1 MAEQPLL
8 EGQKPHQRLKDMKIY
23 VIQFPNFEDN
33 RNDDLLDAITYR
45 EARKKFFRVF
55 KTSRKIQRP
64 TEQEMKSAGQKANKD
79 ALAIPEAVKEHV
91 AWLFGPEPDDSTLTK
106 REFLKAIVSAVLFTI
121 KYELNLHYS
130 LLESR
135 DQDEIFCEIW
145 ASERWLTT
153 KAQAVDYR
161 LQFRSSPEDVTEAAL
176 AKYPFKAVPP
186 YAIFELPKIFTN
198 KREAKNLF
206 KHYDDDEKEVDT
218 KGSLFTYNDRV
229 RLIRNSLNTRLDL
242 HLMKEFEISIED
254 FCLHSERPLAALK
267 SSWANFGQLFSA
279 QPLTQ
284 IRDYFGENAALY
296 FSWMEMYKNFMISAG
311 VIGLIVQVLL
321 LLRYFDVVED
331 QRISQAGQV
340 GFALFLAF
348 WASFFDQTWARKQK
362 ILAWRWGTTE
372 FEEEEEQRGEFRGLM
387 IRDPVTGKMKRKRA
401 HETFDRVKNFVSYGV
416 VLLVVVSVIAVI
428 WAIMFLRWTLKEI
441 ISNNGLLVAGAIN
454 AIQIRVL
461 NLLYDRLAILLND
474 WENHE
479 TETQYNDRLAVKV
492 FVFRFFNSY
501 SSLFYLAYYC
511 EEVREGDGHG
521 SCMDFLGIQLA
532 VIFFISILLNV
543 IEILVPYLL
552 MKRRLIAEDMKM
564 NDLKEKN
571 PNLRTNLLPVER
583 DAKKESYETPLFDYI
598 EMIIEFGYVALFG
611 TALPILPL
619 LLLIEIIF
627 EIRVD
632 AWKLCNLM
640 KRADPHRSEDIGV
653 FKDII
658 VTMAYAGATNNTG
671 LIVFTSGAIQSF
683 FSYTE
688 VVNGVET
695 TVLPTL
701 VTSLMVFIALEHFM
715 LIGMFLISVAVPDEP
730 DFVIKG
736 LAWGER
742 IINEKLYLAGNS
754 YKVNMAKEMI
764 DGAVHQIKKV
774 FGLDDFKLKPED
786 IPYRV
791 NH

>member
-23 VIQFPNFEDN
+23 VIQFQNFEDN
-33 RNDDLLDAITYR
+33 SNDDLLDPITYR
-45 EARKKFFRVF
+45 EARKKFFKVF

-64 TEQEMKSAGQKANKD
+64 TEQELKSKEQKGNKD
-79 ALAIPEAVKEHV
+79 SLAIPEAVKQHV
-91 AWLFGPEPDDSTLTK
+91 PWLYGDEANESTLTK
-106 REFLKAIVSAVLFTI
+106 KEFLKAVISAVLFTI

-135 DQDEIFCEIW
+135 DKDEIFCEIW

-161 LQFRSSPEDVTEAAL
+161 LQFRSDPDDVTEAAL
-176 AKYPFKAVPP
+176 AKYPFKAVAP
-186 YAIFELPKIFTN
+186 YAIFEVPKIFTN
-198 KREAKNLF
+198 KRDALRLF
-206 KHYDDDEKEVDT
+206 KHYDDDEKETQT

-229 RLIRNSLNTRLDL
+229 RLIRNSLNTRLDT
-242 HLMKEFEISIED
+242 HLMKEFNISIED
-254 FCLHSERPLAALK
+254 FSLHSEKPLQGLK

-279 QPLTQ
+279 QPLTE
-284 IRDYFGENAALY
+284 IRDYFGEKTALY

-311 VIGLIVQVLL
+311 VIGLIVQILL
-321 LLRYFDVVED
+321 FLRYFDVLED

-340 GFALFLAF
+340 AFALFLAF
-348 WASFFDQTWARKQK
+348 WASFFDQVWARKQK

-372 FEEEEEQRGEFRGLM
+372 FEEEEEQRGEFRGVM
-387 IRDPVTGKMKRKRA
+387 IRDPVTGKMKRKRL
-401 HETFDRVKNFVSYGV
+401 HETFDRIKNFVSYGI
-416 VLLVVVSVIAVI
+416 VLIVVVSVLAVI
-428 WAIMFLRWTLKEI
+428 WAVMFLRWTLKEV
-441 ISNNGLLVAGAIN
+441 ISENGLLVAGAVN

-461 NLLYDRLAILLND
+461 NLMYDRLAILLND

-479 TETQYNDRLAVKV
+479 TETLYNDKLAVKV

-511 EEVREGDGHG
+511 EELREGEGHG

-532 VIFFISILLNV
+532 VIFFISILLNI

-564 NDLKEKN
+564 NDMKEKD
-571 PNLRTNLLPVER
+571 PSIRTNLLPVER
-583 DAKKESYETPLFDYI
+583 DAKKESYESPLFDYI

-688 VVNGVET
+688 LVNGVET
-695 TVLPTL
+695 TVLPGFA
-701 VTSLMVFIALEHFM
+701 TSLIMFIALEHFM

-754 YKVNMAKEMI
+754 YKVNMGKTLV
-764 DGAVHQIKKV
+764 DGAVHEIKKV
-774 FGLDDFKLKPED
+774 HEFEDFKLKAD
-786 IPYRV
+786 HIPYRE

>member
-1 MAEQPLL
+1 MADQPFL
-8 EGQKPHQRLKDMKIY
+8 EGQKSHQRLKDMKIY
-23 VIQFPNFEDN
+23 VIQFPNFEDPKN
-33 RNDDLLDAITYR
+33 KDLDDPITLR
-45 EARKKFFRVF
+45 EARKKFFKVF

-64 TEQEMKSAGQKANKD
+64 TEQEMKEISQKGNKD
-79 ALAIPEAVKEHV
+79 ALAVPDAVKEHV
-91 AWLFGPEPDDSTLTK
+91 AWLFGPEANETTISK
-106 REFLKAIVSAVLFTI
+106 REFLKCVISAVLFTI

-135 DQDEIFCEIW
+135 DKDEIFCEIW

-161 LQFRSSPEDVTEAAL
+161 LQFRPSPEDITEAAL

-186 YAIFELPKIFTN
+186 YAIFELPSIFAD
-198 KREAKNLF
+198 KRDAKKLF
-206 KHYDDDEKEVDT
+206 KHFDDDEKETDT

-242 HLMKEFEISIED
+242 HIMKEYEISIED
-254 FCLHSERPLAALK
+254 FCLHSEKPLTALK
-267 SSWANFGQLFSA
+267 NDWANFGQLFSA

-284 IRDYFGENAALY
+284 IRDYFGEKVALY

-311 VIGLIVQVLL
+311 VIGLIVQILL
-321 LLRYFDVVED
+321 FLRYFDVLED
-331 QRISQAGQV
+331 SRYSQGGQV
-340 GFALFLAF
+340 LFALFLAF
-348 WASFFDQTWARKQK
+348 WASFFDQIWARKQK

-372 FEEEEEQRGEFRGLM
+372 FYEEEEQRGEFRGVM
-387 IRDPVTGKMKRKRA
+387 QRDPVTGKMKRKRP
-401 HETFDRVKNFVSYGV
+401 HETFDRIKNVISYGI
-416 VLLVVVSVIAVI
+416 VLLVVVSVLVII
-428 WAIMFLRWTLKEI
+428 WAIMFMRWTLKEV
-441 ISNNGLLVAGAIN
+441 ISSYGLIAAGAAN
-454 AIQIRVL
+454 AIQIRVF

-479 TETQYNDRLAVKV
+479 TETIYNDKLAVKV
-492 FVFRFFNSY
+492 FIFRFFNSY

-511 EEVREGDGHG
+511 EEVREGEGHG

-564 NDLKEKN
+564 NDMKEKD
-571 PNLRTNLLPVER
+571 PTLRTNMLPVEK

-658 VTMAYAGATNNTG
+658 VIMAYAGATNNTG
-671 LIVFTSGAIQSF
+671 LIVFTSGAIQNF

-688 VVNGVET
+688 VVAGVET
-695 TVLPTL
+695 L
-701 VTSLMVFIALEHFM
+701 VVPSLSVTLMVFIALEHFM
-715 LIGMFLISVAVPDEP
+715 LIGMFLISVAIPDEP

-742 IINEKLYLAGNS
+742 IVNEKLYMAGNS
-754 YKVNMAKEMI
+754 YKVNMAKNLI
-764 DGAVHQIKKV
+764 DGAVHEIKKV
-774 FGLDDFKLKPED
+774 FGFDDFKLKAED
-786 IPYRV
+786 IPYRE